1 MMSYQNPPSV
11 DENETA
17 VHVVTT
23 ITPPTTTTSIHN
35 RSLKWMIV
43 IVAGMMLVTGG
54 VVLMQDGSSYY
65 HSSGS
70 LKTEDGSITTATEGL
85 VVGTQGKKTA
95 MMTTTTTPTLKTLIA
110 QYPELNDSS
119 PEEQDFQYQAYLLY
133 LTGMTLEELDAYFNI
148 NDVVGQQDGGGA
160 DADADAEADA
170 DAPRSFFPCCK
181 DFGPSKGCV
190 ATDDG
195 LYLPSCRGTH
205 HTLCDRNCCRTFPD
219 SRVGSKLWFWESC
232 T

>member
-1 MMSYQNPPSV
+1 
-11 DENETA
+11 
-17 VHVVTT
+17 
-23 ITPPTTTTSIHN
+23 
-35 RSLKWMIV
+35 MIV

-95 MMTTTTTPTLKTLIA
+95 MTTTTTPTLKTLIA
-110 QYPELNDSS
+110 QYPELNESS

-133 LTGMTLEELDAYFNI
+133 LTGMTLKELDAYFNI
-148 NDVVGQQDGGGA
+148 NDDVGQQDGGGGGGG
-160 DADADAEADA
+160 A
-170 DAPRSFFPCCK
+170 DAPRSSFRCCK
-181 DFGPSKGCV
+181 DFGPSSGCI
-190 ATDDG
+190 ATVEHG

-205 HTLCDRNCCRTFPD
+205 HTLCDLIGSCCRTFPD
-219 SRVGSKLWFWESC
+219 SRVGSKFWFWESC

>member
-85 VVGTQGKKTA
+85 VVGTQGQKTA
-95 MMTTTTTPTLKTLIA
+95 MTTTTTPTLKTLIA
-110 QYPELNDSS
+110 EYPELNDSS

-148 NDVVGQQDGGGA
+148 NNDVGQQDGGGA
-160 DADADAEADA
+160 DA
-170 DAPRSFFPCCK
+170 PRKKFFPCCK
-181 DFGPSKGCV
+181 DLGTSLGCV
-190 ATDDG
+190 STPGPPTGNPLDT
-195 LYLPSCRGTH
+195 CRGPPI
-205 HTLCDRNCCRTFPD
+205 TLLGCVRAGSTCCRIFPD
-219 SRVGSKLWFWESC
+219 SRVGSKFWFWESC